1 MYCAQAELLDE
12 FTANRALNICQMG
25 VELGVIVREVLLR
38 IAPKCLMAVLVFF
51 VFYQKH
57 AREDGKIFNSKERL
71 VFCLIEKEWGERRWC
86 DDGTTANSNIVP
98 EDLNR
103 GCKRSSIW

>member
-38 IAPKCLMAVLVFF
+38 IAPKCLMGVLVFF
-51 VFYQKH
+51 RVLS
-57 AREDGKIFNSKERL
+57 E
-71 VFCLIEKEWGERRWC
+71 
-86 DDGTTANSNIVP
+86 T
-98 EDLNR
+98 
-103 GCKRSSIW
+103 CKRGRKNI